1 VPDKYKTLQ
10 RMCNTTD
17 GIIKTISYRGILLL
31 LKMRKELSDIAE
43 KSGETYKLES
53 FVIDGKFLLLE
64 NGCLNKITYPAPTR
78 TLTTRF
84 VMTTKEFMESCG
96 EETCLS
102 EPYM

>member
-1 VPDKYKTLQ
+1 MLDKYQTLQ

-17 GIIKTISYRGILLL
+17 GIVKTINHRGIQLL

-43 KSGETYKLES
+43 KSGETDKLES

-64 NGCLNKITYPAPTR
+64 NGSLHRITYPAPTR

-84 VMTTKEFMESCG
+84 VMTTTEFMESRGG
-96 EETCLS
+96 ESFLS